1 MLLISAIILIGFL
14 GYLAQTTGLCLV
26 RGVNETLAGKPMFL
40 FSIVMSGSLAWISIL
55 IGYLVGVET
64 PFISYEYSILAVAG
78 GFLFGFGASLN
89 GGCGVSTISKLAR
102 GQFVMALTISG
113 WLVGWLLLASFSLD
127 YRISPYQIKLSLH
140 TGILVCI
147 SVFILLCTI
156 KMTRANRKLWLSML
170 GIGLCAGIVFLH
182 EPKWTP
188 SGLLMDISLSL
199 WYEISDIWPD
209 ESRFMLISALLIGM
223 VLAALHKKTFE
234 LVALT
239 SRSSL
244 KHFLAGCLMG
254 VGAAIAS
261 GGNDSQLLL
270 GLPSLSPAGIT
281 TVLCM
286 LAGIAVGLKLPTV
299 VKLRRK

>member
-1 MLLISAIILIGFL
+1 MTLFVFSILLIGLL

-26 RGVNETLAGKPMFL
+26 RGVNEALAGKPMFL

-55 IGYLVGVET
+55 IGYLVDVET
-64 PFISYEYSILAVAG
+64 PFISYEYSILAVVG
-78 GFLFGFGASLN
+78 GFLFGLGASLN

-102 GQFVMALTISG
+102 GQLVMALTING

-127 YRISPYQIKLSLH
+127 YRISPYQIELSLH

-156 KMTRANRKLWLSML
+156 KMTLENRKLWLSML

-188 SGLLMDISLSL
+188 SGLLKDVSLSL
-199 WYEISDIWPD
+199 WYEKSEIWPD
-209 ESRFMLISALLIGM
+209 DSRFILIGALIIGM
-223 VLAALHKKTFE
+223 LLAALHKKTFD

-286 LAGIAVGLKLPTV
+286 LAGIAVGLKLSMVLT
-299 VKLRRK
+299 R

>member
-1 MLLISAIILIGFL
+1 MTLFVFSILLIGLL

-26 RGVNETLAGKPMFL
+26 RGVNEALAGKPMFL
-40 FSIVMSGSLAWISIL
+40 LSIVMSGSLAWVSIV
-55 IGYLVGVET
+55 IGYLLDVKT
-64 PFISYEYSILAVAG
+64 PFISYEYSMLAVVG
-78 GFLFGFGASLN
+78 GFLFGLGASFN

-102 GQFVMALTISG
+102 GKLVMFFTITG
-113 WLVGWLLLASFSLD
+113 WLAGWLLLATFSLE
-127 YRISPYQIKLSLH
+127 YQKSPYQIEPNLH
-140 TGILVCI
+140 TGILI
-147 SVFILLCTI
+147 TLSGLILFCTI
-156 KMTRANRKLWLSML
+156 KMTKENRQLWLSML

-188 SGLLMDISLSL
+188 SGLLKDVSLSL
-199 WYEISDIWPD
+199 WYDKSEIWPD
-209 ESRFMLISALLIGM
+209 ESRFILIAALLAGM
-223 VLAALHKKTFE
+223 VVAALHKKTFD

-254 VGAAIAS
+254 IGAAIAS

-281 TVLCM
+281 TVFCM
-286 LAGIAVGLKLPTV
+286 LLGIAGGLKLPAII
-299 VKLRRK
+299 KR